1 MKRTCKQC
9 GKEFELSDSE
19 IGFYKSKG
27 LELPKRCQACRD
39 QNKVRDSHTAQRDT
53 KVNNSMGDLPQGSR
67 NNSSNENHNNHKNSV
82 IIAAVALL
90 LLLVT
95 FVVKNVF
102 TLPSEETVPTADVAS
117 LEALSEMSQ
126 PEQQGFVQEPLSDL
140 MSEAFGDEQQAS
152 AMWQSEV
159 ESETGLQTSDEGHSQ
174 PLEEQT
180 EQQTSVDSEISTET
194 APEAL
199 QEASGITYKFRKAQY
214 LTEHF
219 EKHAAE
225 FSYTTEEEYLEGAN
239 RVIQNPEALHKLEA
253 EDGDDVYFVES
264 TNEFVVVSTDGYIRT
279 YFKANIDYYN
289 RQ

>member
-19 IGFYKSKG
+19 ISFYKSKG
-27 LELPKRCQACRD
+27 LELPKRCQACRN
-39 QNKVRDSHTAQRDT
+39 QNKVRDSHTGQKDTGQRA
-53 KVNNSMGDLPQGSR
+53 KDLPQGSR
-67 NNSSNENHNNHKNSV
+67 RNGSNENHKNSV
-82 IIAAVALL
+82 IITAVAVL
-90 LLLVT
+90 LLLVV
-95 FVVKNVF
+95 FVVKNIF
-102 TLPSEETVPTADVAS
+102 TLPSEEAVPTTDVAS
-117 LEALSEMSQ
+117 LEASLEMSQ
-126 PEQQGFVQEPLSDL
+126 PEQQEFVQEPLPDL
-140 MSEAFGDEQQAS
+140 VSEAFEDEQQAS
-152 AMWQSEV
+152 TLWQSEV
-159 ESETGLQTSDEGHSQ
+159 ESRTGLQASDEEHPQ
-174 PLEEQT
+174 PSEEQT
-180 EQQTSVDSEISTET
+180 EQTPTESQISAET
-194 APEAL
+194 VPEAL
-199 QEASGITYKFRKAQY
+199 QEASGVTYKFRKAQY

-219 EKHAAE
+219 EKHAAD

>member
-1 MKRTCKQC
+1 MKRT
-9 GKEFELSDSE
+9 
-19 IGFYKSKG
+19 
-27 LELPKRCQACRD
+27 
-39 QNKVRDSHTAQRDT
+39 
-53 KVNNSMGDLPQGSR
+53 NN
-67 NNSSNENHNNHKNSV
+67 EHKNSA
-82 IIAAVALL
+82 IITAVAVL
-90 LLLVT
+90 LLLVV
-95 FVVKNVF
+95 FAEKNMLA
-102 TLPSEETVPTADVAS
+102 LPSGEAVPTADVAS
-117 LEALSEMSQ
+117 LESSQ

-140 MSEAFGDEQQAS
+140 VSGAFGDEQQAS
-152 AMWQSEV
+152 AMRQSEV
-159 ESETGLQTSDEGHSQ
+159 ESETGLQTSDEEHSQ
-174 PLEEQT
+174 PSQEQPEQT
-180 EQQTSVDSEISTET
+180 PTDAGSEISAET

-199 QEASGITYKFRKAQY
+199 QEASGVTYKFRKAQY

-225 FSYTTEEEYLEGAN
+225 FSYTTEEEYLAGAN